1 MTGQDREG
9 KARKL
14 AEVLLDWIYPRRC
27 AFCDGILGR
36 KEMYLCRSCRKC
48 IPSPVG
54 EPRCKK
60 CGKPLESR
68 EAEYCC
74 DCSTHSQSYDRG
86 LGLFLYEGVL
96 KDSLMKVKF
105 HGRKEYG
112 KFLGKLMVR
121 YGKDLICQFQ
131 PEVIIPVPVHKRKRN
146 VRGYNQAE
154 LLADEIS
161 SGFSIPLRTDLVLR
175 KKFTKAQKELSRKD
189 RKKNL
194 EQAFYVD
201 KKVGKYKKVLLV
213 DDIYT
218 TGSTINIIA
227 AKLKQQGVKEVF
239 FLTLCIGKGM

>member
-1 MTGQDREG
+1 MAAGYRKRKVG
-9 KARKL
+9 KL
-14 AEVLLDWIYPRRC
+14 AKRLLDWVYPRRC
-27 AFCDGILGR
+27 AFCDRILGR
-36 KEMYLCRSCRKC
+36 EEIYLCRSCQKRM
-48 IPSPVG
+48 PYPVG
-54 EPRCKK
+54 EPRCKS
-60 CGKPLESR
+60 CGKPLAGKET
-68 EAEYCC
+68 EYCW
-74 DCSTHSQSYDRG
+74 DCAAHEQSYDRG
-86 LGLFLYEGVL
+86 LGLFLYEGVM
-96 KDSLMKVKF
+96 KDSLMRVKF

-112 KFLGKLMVR
+112 EFLGKLMVR
-121 YGKDLICQFQ
+121 YGGDLIRQVQ
-131 PEVIIPVPVHKRKRN
+131 PEVIIPVPIHKRKRS

-175 KKFTKAQKELSRKD
+175 KKFTKAQKELSRED

-194 EQAFYVD
+194 KQAFYVD
-201 KKVGKYKKVLLV
+201 EKVRKYRKVLLV

>member
-1 MTGQDREG
+1 MTGKTEKEKRESWL
-9 KARKL
+9 KYC
-14 AEVLLDWIYPRRC
+14 WIGYIQEGVHF
-27 AFCDGILGR
+27 ATGFWVG
-36 KEMYLCRSCRKC
+36 RKC
-48 IPSPVG
+48 IFADPV
-54 EPRCKK
+54 ENVFPPRSGNR
-60 CGKPLESR
+60 GKPLESR

-121 YGKDLICQFQ
+121 YGKGLICQFQ

-189 RKKNL
+189 RKRIWNRL
-194 EQAFYVD
+194 F
-201 KKVGKYKKVLLV
+201 
-213 DDIYT
+213 
-218 TGSTINIIA
+218 
-227 AKLKQQGVKEVF
+227 
-239 FLTLCIGKGM
+239 M